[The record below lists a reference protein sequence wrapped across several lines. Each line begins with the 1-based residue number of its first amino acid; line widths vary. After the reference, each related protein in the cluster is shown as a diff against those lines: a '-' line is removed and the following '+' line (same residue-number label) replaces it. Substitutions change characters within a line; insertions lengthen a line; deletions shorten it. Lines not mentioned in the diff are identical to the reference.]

1 MKIAIFAN
9 TPAQVYFYK
18 NIIKKLEEHG
28 HQVKLLV
35 RDYGET
41 IAVVSELKLDCMVYS
56 NPKSSKLS
64 KLLSLPYD
72 VLQAYKELRKF
83 KPDIVTGM
91 GVYDA
96 FTAFLL
102 RAKCIEFED
111 SEPNA
116 NKISYSI
123 QFKLYLPFVDAII
136 TPESFRDDLGKKQ
149 IRINSFKEL
158 AYLHPNYYRPDESIK
173 GLLGL
178 KGNEEYVL
186 LRFNAFDAMHDLGI
200 AGFKD
205 SDKVRLVR
213 ELEKYA
219 KIFISSEAGV
229 PDEIKDCVMKIPK
242 SRIHDGIYY
251 AKLLVADTG
260 TMVTEAACLGTPAIM
275 LHSSVKKF
283 GNFVE
288 LENKYELIFGYDQGS
303 NEAIERAVELIKKQN
318 LNDEWKA
325 KRERLLKDKID
336 ITAFM
341 VWFIEDWPESA
352 RIIRDNPDYQEIF
365 NEQVP
370 RLAGRQEVRAL
381 SYS

>member
-1 MKIAIFAN
+1 MKIAVFAN

-18 NIIKKLEEHG
+18 NIIKKLEERG

-41 IAVVSELKLDCMVYS
+41 IAVVSELKLDYMVYS
-56 NPKSSKLS
+56 NPTTSKLG
-64 KLLSLPYD
+64 KLLSVPYD
-72 VLQAYKELRKF
+72 VLQAFKELRKF
-83 KPDIVTGM
+83 RPDIVTGM

-102 RAKCIEFED
+102 GAKCIEFED
-111 SEPNA
+111 SEPKV

-149 IRINSFKEL
+149 IRVNSFKEL
-158 AYLHPNYYRPDESIK
+158 AYLGPNYYKPDESIK

-186 LRFNAFDAMHDLGI
+186 LRFNAFDAMHDFGI
-200 AGFKD
+200 VGFNN
-205 SDKVRLVR
+205 SDKARLVN

-219 KIFISSEAGV
+219 KVFISSEAGV
-229 PDEIKDCVMKIPK
+229 PDEIKDRVLKIPK
-242 SRIHDGIYY
+242 SRIHDAIYY
-251 AKLLVADTG
+251 SKLIVADTG

-275 LHSSVKKF
+275 LHSGVKKF

-303 NEAIERAVELIKKQN
+303 NQAIEKAVELIKMPN
-318 LNDEWKA
+318 LKEEWKA

-336 ITAFM
+336 ITEFM
-341 VWFIEDWPESA
+341 VSFIENWPESA
-352 RIIRDNPDYQEIF
+352 KETMENSKIRERF
-365 NEQVP
+365 
-370 RLAGRQEVRAL
+370 R
-381 SYS
+381 